1 VSFPENYLDDD
12 EELIFNLREH
22 WLTFAAPAGILVA
35 GLIFLIIA
43 IGIGWT
49 WLTTF
54 AWIVFA
60 VTALNAARGYA
71 QWTSTAFVLT
81 SERVMYRTGLF
92 RKSGVEIPL
101 ERINN
106 MNFEQS
112 LLERMVGAGDLLIES
127 AGASGQSRFE
137 NVNHPDRVANAISRA
152 ADLRNERM
160 NRPIVQQ
167 VAAPPPPP
175 QSAPAPASAGPGLVD
190 QIRQLDELRK
200 QGLLTDAEFEQKK
213 ADLLGRM

>member
-1 VSFPENYLDDD
+1 MSFPENYLDDN

-22 WLTFAAPAGILVA
+22 WLTFAAPAGILVG
-35 GLIFLIIA
+35 GLLFLIIA
-43 IGIGWT
+43 NSLDVG

-54 AWIVFA
+54 AWIVFF
-60 VTALNAARGYA
+60 VTVVNAARGYA
-71 QWTSTAFVLT
+71 QWTSTMFVLT
-81 SERVMYRTGLF
+81 NERVMYRSGLF

-112 LLERMVGAGDLLIES
+112 LLERVVGAGDLLIES

-152 ADLRNERM
+152 ADLRNESR

-167 VAAPPPPP
+167 VAAPPPPAA
-175 QSAPAPASAGPGLVD
+175 APDGPSVVD

-200 QGLLTDAEFEQKK
+200 QGLLTDAEFESKK